1 MAVIGWKEVYETGI
15 VALDNEHRGLI
26 AEINRLYEAIRDKC
40 SEKILAE
47 ILASL
52 TAYTVEH
59 FQHEE
64 TLMAEYHFSGLDEHR
79 KIHQALIAKVDE
91 FRQRSEAGEEGVAQ
105 ELLKFLR
112 LWLLEHIVE
121 VDKQYGPYL
130 ESRGG
135 RFIE

>member
-1 MAVIGWKEVYETGI
+1 MAVIGWKEIYETGI
-15 VALDNEHRGLI
+15 VALDNEHRSLI
-26 AEINRLYEAIRDKC
+26 AEINRLYEAVRDKC
-40 SEKILAE
+40 SDRVLSE
-47 ILASL
+47 ILSSL

-64 TLMAEYHFSGLDEHR
+64 KLMAEYHFSGLDEHR
-79 KIHQALIAKVDE
+79 KVHQALIAKVDE
-91 FRQRSEAGEEGVAQ
+91 FRHRSDTGEDGVAQ

-112 LWLLEHIVE
+112 SWLLEHILE

-130 ESRGG
+130 ESHGG